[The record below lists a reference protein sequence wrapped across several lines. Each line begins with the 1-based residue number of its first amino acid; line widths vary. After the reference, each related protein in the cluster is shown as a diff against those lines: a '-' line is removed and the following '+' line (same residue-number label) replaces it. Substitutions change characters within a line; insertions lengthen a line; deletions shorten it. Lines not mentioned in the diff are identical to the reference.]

1 MKFTPNRFVGVIPS
15 CLLVLGLLLLAPAI
29 NAQGRPVP
37 PPPGPI
43 RPAEEMRPA
52 PLSERQFIMMEM
64 ERRAAEPRTEEQQRL
79 ALAQIAQDYREIQVV
94 NNKMM
99 GTSIP
104 SAAPNFM
111 TIANSLE
118 EIRKRASRLKE
129 NLRLAESKEKSPARA
144 KYKQVETTAELK
156 SQLLIL
162 DESIMRLVKNPIFK
176 NPDVVDVN
184 EAAKARGELEFII
197 VTSQLIG
204 KDANRLNKSEGKA
217 P

>member
-1 MKFTPNRFVGVIPS
+1 MKSTPNRFVGVIPS

-29 NAQGRPVP
+29 NAQRNPAP
-37 PPPGPI
+37 PPAPI

-99 GTSIP
+99 SVSIP

-111 TIANSLE
+111 TIAKSLE
-118 EIRKRASRLKE
+118 EIRKRAGRLKE
-129 NLRLAESKEKSPARA
+129 NLRLAESKGKSPTKT

-204 KDANRLNKSEGKA
+204 KDADRLNKSAEKTQ
-217 P
+217 